1 MSEQVVVVLA
11 TGFEEIEAVTPID
24 VLRRA
29 GVDVVV
35 AGVGATAVE
44 GAHGVTY
51 QCDTTLEE
59 IQTTPRAI
67 VLPGGLPGSE
77 NLGKSGAVKEL
88 TLKVHEAGGICAAI
102 CAAPALTFAKF
113 GLLND
118 CTATCYPTFEKEFDP
133 STKHSEDRVVVD
145 GNIITSRGPGTSLE
159 FSLKLACDAGGT
171 GSCRRNPGP
180 DARPGLTRAHTD
192 YTPDC
197 RVKTAQIPG
206 PESAWPAAC
215 ASAACPT
222 PPRPTEPG
230 SISFSPSSPE
240 P

>member
-35 AGVGATAVE
+35 AGVGATAVQ

-51 QCDTTLEE
+51 QCDAALED

-67 VLPGGLPGSE
+67 VLPGGLPGAE
-77 NLGKSGAVKEL
+77 NLGKSGAVKEMS
-88 TLKVHEAGGICAAI
+88 LKVHEAGGICAAI

-159 FSLKLACDAGGT
+159 FSLKLAAMLVGQAAADEIQGQML
-171 GSCRRNPGP
+171 
-180 DARPGLTRAHTD
+180 AR
-192 YTPDC
+192 
-197 RVKTAQIPG
+197 V
-206 PESAWPAAC
+206 
-215 ASAACPT
+215 
-222 PPRPTEPG
+222 
-230 SISFSPSSPE
+230 
-240 P
+240 